1 MKMISSPSL
10 LFLGSGTSSGVPV
23 IGCKCSVCLS
33 NDVRDS
39 RLRSS
44 ITVSWTD
51 SKGIFRQILVD
62 TSPDLRQQALVY
74 NLKRLDSIFF
84 THQHVDHTFGLD
96 EIRRFNVV
104 MGSPIDIYAELNVI
118 QYLHQTFEHIFYKS
132 KNHNQSFVANVIE
145 HKIEPNDPVDCF
157 GLKITPIRLLHGRLP
172 ILGFRFDAPSRIP
185 GLFPFAYCTDVSS
198 IPPESWPLLKDLEIL
213 VLDMLRRRHHPTHMS
228 MERSISVASEAKA
241 KKTWF
246 THMSHDL
253 SHKEAQS
260 GLPEGMYLSFDG
272 LSIFPDT

>member
-1 MKMISSPSL
+1 MISNPSL
-10 LFLGSGTSSGVPV
+10 LFLGSGTSAGVPA
-23 IGCKCSVCLS
+23 IGCKCNVCLS
-33 NDVRDS
+33 NDSRDN

-51 SKGIFRQILVD
+51 PQNIFRQVLVD
-62 TSPDLRQQALVY
+62 ASPDLRQQSLKH
-74 NLKRLDSIFF
+74 NLKRIDSIFF

-104 MGSPIDIYAELNVI
+104 MGSPIDIYAEPIVI
-118 QYLHQTFEHIFYKS
+118 EYLHQTFGHIFYKT

-145 HKIEPNDPVDCF
+145 HEIIPGKPVFCF
-157 GLKITPIRLLHGRLP
+157 GLKVAPIRLLHGRLP
-172 ILGFRFDAPSRIP
+172 ILGFRFDAHVRIP

-198 IPPESWPLLKDLEIL
+198 IPPESWGQLENLEIL

-228 MERSISVASEAKA
+228 LERSVSLAAEVKA

-246 THMSHDL
+246 IHMSHDL
-253 SHKEAQS
+253 SHKDTQDR
-260 GLPEGMYLSFDG
+260 LPKGMYLSFDG
-272 LSIFPDT
+272 LEIFPDT